1 MISRLGCSDPFLQR
15 GSGYYQVATRLVIQ
29 NPFPPFGRLGREGCI
44 SMSASHQFLKAAR
57 QIHLYVGVFIA
68 PALLFFAFT
77 GGLQVFSLHETT
89 RGSDYKPP
97 AWLVTLAQVH
107 KKQTT
112 MVPSHK
118 PHPADSANAKPDHE
132 DAAPSPTGSAPMA
145 QTPPDAPRAPA
156 KNPLPLK
163 IFFAFVSLG
172 LFVST
177 LLGIYMA
184 YRYSR
189 KPAMLSVLLIA
200 GVVVPVLLALM

>member
-1 MISRLGCSDPFLQR
+1 
-15 GSGYYQVATRLVIQ
+15 
-29 NPFPPFGRLGREGCI
+29 
-44 SMSASHQFLKAAR
+44 MSASHQFLKLVR

-68 PALLFFAFT
+68 PALLFFALT

-112 MVPSHK
+112 FVPTHK
-118 PHPADSANAKPDHE
+118 PRPVDADNQKPAAVNSSSGSAANAVVPVQ
-132 DAAPSPTGSAPMA
+132 AAPEAPHM
-145 QTPPDAPRAPA
+145 PE

-163 IFFAFVSLG
+163 IFFAFVALG

-177 LLGIYMA
+177 LIGIYMA

-189 KPAMLSVLLIA
+189 KPALLSLLLLA
-200 GVVVPVLLALM
+200 GVVLPIVLALI

>member
-1 MISRLGCSDPFLQR
+1 
-15 GSGYYQVATRLVIQ
+15 
-29 NPFPPFGRLGREGCI
+29 
-44 SMSASHQFLKAAR
+44 MSASHQFLKLVR

-68 PALLFFAFT
+68 PALLFFALT

-112 MVPSHK
+112 FVPAHK
-118 PHPADSANAKPDHE
+118 PKPMDADRHPAPG
-132 DAAPSPTGSAPMA
+132 AAADPASGATASPVAPM
-145 QTPPDAPRAPA
+145 QIKPEAPHGEQ

-163 IFFAFVSLG
+163 VFFAFVALG

-177 LLGIYMA
+177 LIGLYMA
-184 YRYSR
+184 YRYTR
-189 KPAMLSVLLIA
+189 RAMLVSVI
-200 GVVVPVLLALM
+200 LLAGAVLPIVLALI

>member
-1 MISRLGCSDPFLQR
+1 
-15 GSGYYQVATRLVIQ
+15 
-29 NPFPPFGRLGREGCI
+29 
-44 SMSASHQFLKAAR
+44 MSASHQFLKLVR

-68 PALLFFAFT
+68 PALLFFSLT

-112 MVPSHK
+112 VVSSHK
-118 PHPADSANAKPDHE
+118 PKPVDADNHPAANSPAAPADSA
-132 DAAPSPTGSAPMA
+132 SGPMA
-145 QTPPDAPRAPA
+145 NPAVPMQIKPEPPRGEA

-163 IFFAFVSLG
+163 IFFAFVALG

-177 LLGIYMA
+177 LIGLYMA
-184 YRYSR
+184 YRYTRRTALVSV
-189 KPAMLSVLLIA
+189 VLLA
-200 GVVVPVLLALM
+200 GVVLPIVLALI

>member
-1 MISRLGCSDPFLQR
+1 
-15 GSGYYQVATRLVIQ
+15 
-29 NPFPPFGRLGREGCI
+29 
-44 SMSASHQFLKAAR
+44 MSASHQFLKFVR

-112 MVPSHK
+112 EVGGHK
-118 PHPADSANAKPDHE
+118 PHPMDTQLAKPAGMDPAAGPTAHS
-132 DAAPSPTGSAPMA
+132 DAPAPGL
-145 QTPPDAPRAPA
+145 PDAPRAPP

-163 IFFAFVSLG
+163 IFFAFVALG
-172 LFVST
+172 LFVSS
-177 LLGIYMA
+177 LIGIYMA

-189 KPAMLSVLLIA
+189 RPMLITVILLVGVGLPIA
-200 GVVVPVLLALM
+200 LALL